1 MDKTGVLYNDN
12 VFFEDI
18 LEVHHF
24 NKVLKNTILKH

>member
-24 NKVLKNTILKH
+24 NKVLKTLF